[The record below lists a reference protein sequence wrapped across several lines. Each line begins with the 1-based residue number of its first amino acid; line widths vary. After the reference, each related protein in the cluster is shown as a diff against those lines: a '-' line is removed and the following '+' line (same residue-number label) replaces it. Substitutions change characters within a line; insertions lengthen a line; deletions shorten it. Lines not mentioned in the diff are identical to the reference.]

1 MKRWSA
7 IFAVFLAAGCADVT
21 WGPEQLGQGK
31 GSARA
36 ASLEQGRKT
45 YATYCIGCHG
55 ESGDGNG
62 AAARFLSPK
71 PRDFRI
77 GRLKFASVAA
87 GSAPRDEDYLRAIN
101 RGLAGTAM
109 PAFDLL
115 NEDGKRS
122 LVVYVRRLQTGEPE
136 PAAAP
141 VPIPEDPWQAEPAK
155 GVAEGQR
162 LYHGMASCFS
172 CHPAYV
178 LKPQMAEYLKSY
190 GIPLEGDFRD
200 HLYDAVP
207 KESEWGADITPPNFL
222 ADRVKAGSTREDL
235 VRTIAAGV
243 GGTAM
248 PSWGGA
254 LTPEQL
260 WGLTYYVESLVAI
273 RGTAEAQRIR
283 NTLLSQPIFIP
294 KPTP

>member
-1 MKRWSA
+1 MKGRGGV
-7 IFAVFLAAGCADVT
+7 FAGLFLTSLGCADVT

-31 GSARA
+31 VSARSV
-36 ASLEQGRKT
+36 SLEQGRKT

-55 ESGDGNG
+55 EAGDGNG
-62 AAARFLSPK
+62 PAARFLNPK
-71 PRDFRI
+71 PRDFRV

-87 GSAPRDEDYLRAIN
+87 GSSPRDEDYLRTIN

-109 PAFDLL
+109 SAFNLL

-122 LVVYVRRLQTGEPE
+122 LVVYIRRLQTGEAE
-136 PAAAP
+136 PPGPA
-141 VPIPEDPWQAEPAK
+141 VQIPEDPWQAEPAK
-155 GVAEGQR
+155 GIAEGQR
-162 LYHGMASCFS
+162 LYHGMASCFT

-178 LKPQMAEYLKSY
+178 PKPKIAEFLKSY
-190 GIPLEGDFRD
+190 GIPVEGDFRD

-222 ADRVKAGSTREDL
+222 VDRVKAGFARDDL
-235 VRTIAAGV
+235 VRTIASGV

-248 PSWGGA
+248 PSWAGA

-260 WGLTYYVESLVAI
+260 WGLTYYVESLIAI
-273 RGTAEAQRIR
+273 RGTAAAQALRAS
-283 NTLLSQPIFIP
+283 LLSPLE
-294 KPTP
+294 KK